1 MMGSHLCLPKSQSE
15 ECERRR
21 EKTMAGLGTDCFSA
35 LPESLVI
42 VEILSR
48 TSPRD
53 VCRFSAISRGF
64 KSVADSDN
72 VWDRFLPSDHRKII
86 SRSVYPV
93 AFSTKKQLYFL
104 LADGFVL
111 LDGGKL
117 SFSLDKASGKK
128 CFMLG
133 ARELAIECG
142 RFWEQ
147 ANLRAAPCF
156 DISGK
161 IEARLLSPKTTY
173 VVYLLFDLGPLK
185 YGYKGLPAKASVRFE
200 GERGDG
206 SGDGDGDEITN
217 IVSLAIRRFSSC
229 SGGQFAQQRMDKW
242 METELGEF
250 FNGQGNTG
258 EVEIRLMGFEGD
270 YRTYDLFVEGIEIR
284 PKIDS

>member
-1 MMGSHLCLPKSQSE
+1 
-15 ECERRR
+15 
-21 EKTMAGLGTDCFSA
+21 MAELGRDCFSA
-35 LPESLVI
+35 LPESLMI
-42 VEILSR
+42 IEILSR

-111 LDGGKL
+111 LDGGQL

-161 IEARLLSPKTTY
+161 IEARLLSPNTTY

-185 YGYKGLPAKASVRFE
+185 YGFKGLPAKASVRFE

-206 SGDGDGDEITN
+206 SGDEITN
-217 IVSLAIRRFSSC
+217 IVSLAIRRFSSG

-250 FNGQGNTG
+250 FNGQGKTG

-270 YRTYDLFVEGIEIR
+270 YRTYDLFVEGIELR

>member
-1 MMGSHLCLPKSQSE
+1 ME
-15 ECERRR
+15 E
-21 EKTMAGLGTDCFSA
+21 A
-35 LPESLVI
+35 LPESLVSG
-42 VEILSR
+42 ILSR

-53 VCRFSAISRGF
+53 ACRFSAVSRGF
-64 KSVADSDN
+64 KSVADSDS

-104 LADGFVL
+104 LADGFIL

-142 RFWEQ
+142 RYPVNWTWRYLPQSRFWEQ
-147 ANLRAAPCF
+147 ANLRAAPRF
-156 DISGK
+156 DITGK
-161 IEARLLSPKTTY
+161 IEARLLSSKTTY
-173 VVYLLFDLGPLK
+173 VVYLLFNLGPLK
-185 YGYKGLPAKASVRFE
+185 YGYKGVSAKASVRFD
-200 GERGDG
+200 GKRGD
-206 SGDGDGDEITN
+206 GDGDGDEITN
-217 IVSLAIRRFSSC
+217 IVSLAIRRFSSD
-229 SGGQFAQQRMDKW
+229 GQFAQQRMDKW

-250 FNGQGNTG
+250 FNGQGDTG

-270 YRTYDLFVEGIEIR
+270 YRTYDLFVEGIELR
-284 PKIDS
+284 PKIDY